1 MAKHRHNSR
10 NESGGRRAI
19 GIVEGP
25 GSKLANDASFAGGQ
39 WTTGVNTM
47 TTPIPSTKDPDVV
60 LVGAGIMSATLA
72 VILKELDPSLKI
84 EIHEVLGSE
93 AQESSN
99 AWNNAGTGH
108 AALCELN
115 YTPQE
120 SDGSIDISKAL
131 QVNTEFDLSRQL
143 WAYLVKKGAIKD
155 PQSFIHPVPH
165 FSFVR
170 GSENHAFLK
179 KRFEALSAHPL
190 YYGMEFSDDKKE
202 IEEWIPLVMEGRD
215 PSEEVAATR
224 MLTGTDVDYG
234 ALTTDLLDSLK
245 GKEGFSIHFFSRV
258 QDLRRDG
265 DLWSVRVRDEKTG
278 ENRDIQAKFVFIGA
292 GGGSLPLLQ
301 KSGIPESRGY
311 AGFPVSGIWLRCDN
325 PEVASRHDAKV
336 YGKASVGS
344 PPMSVPHLD
353 KRHIQGKVSL
363 LFGPYAGFSTKFL
376 KHGSYL
382 DLFGSID
389 PENLLPLLAVGRDN
403 MALTEYLIGQVL
415 ESEKERFA
423 ALREF
428 FPNAKQEDW
437 KVEVAGQRVQI
448 IKKDPTHGGI
458 LQFGTEL
465 VTAADGSIVAMLGAS
480 PGASTAVWVM
490 LQVIERCFAEKLKRG
505 GWDAKLK
512 QLIPSYGQSLAEN
525 PALCRRV
532 RAETAAVLN
541 INNVTEKES
550 IAV

>member
-1 MAKHRHNSR
+1 MAA
-10 NESGGRRAI
+10 SGGDIALLRCDR
-19 GIVEGP
+19 EC
-25 GSKLANDASFAGGQ
+25 ANPAVS
-39 WTTGVNTM
+39 TTDEVNAM
-47 TTPIPSTKDPDVV
+47 STPSSSTNHPDVV

-84 EIHEVLGSE
+84 ELYEVLGGE
-93 AQESSN
+93 GLESSN

-115 YTPQE
+115 YTPQR

-143 WAYLVKKGAIKD
+143 WAYLVNTGAIKD

-170 GSENHAFLK
+170 GSENVAFLK
-179 KRFEALSAHPL
+179 KRFEALSANHL
-190 YYGMEFSDDKKE
+190 YHGMEYSDEKTQ
-202 IEEWIPLVMEGRD
+202 IEQWIPLVMEGRD
-215 PSEEVAATR
+215 PAEDVAATR
-224 MLTGTDVDYG
+224 MATGTDVDYG
-234 ALTTDLLDSLK
+234 ALTRDLLDSLSDK
-245 GKEGFSIHFFSRV
+245 DGFSIRFFSRV

-265 DLWSVRVRDEKTG
+265 QLWSVRVRDEKSG
-278 ENRDIQAKFVFIGA
+278 EHRDVQAKFVFIGA
-292 GGGSLPLLQ
+292 GGGSLHLLQ
-301 KSGIPESRGY
+301 KSGIPEGRGY
-311 AGFPVSGIWLRCDN
+311 AGFPVSGVWLRCDD
-325 PEVASRHDAKV
+325 PEVSSRHDAKV

-353 KRHIQGKVSL
+353 TRHVEDQVSL

-389 PENLLPLLAVGRDN
+389 PENLLPLLAVGKDN
-403 MALTEYLIGQVL
+403 FALEEYLIGQVL
-415 ESEKERFA
+415 ESPKKRFA

-428 FPNAKQEDW
+428 FPNAKQDDW
-437 KVEVAGQRVQI
+437 RVEVAGQRVQI

-465 VTAADGSIVAMLGAS
+465 VGAADGSLMAMLGAS
-480 PGASTAVWVM
+480 PGASTAAWIMVD
-490 LQVIERCFAEKLKRG
+490 VIERCFPEELKKG
-505 GWDAKLK
+505 GWSAKLREM
-512 QLIPSYGQSLAEN
+512 IPSYGQSLIEN
-525 PALCRRV
+525 SALCQQV
-532 RAETAAVLN
+532 RAETAAVLQ
-541 INNVTEKES
+541 INA
-550 IAV
+550 IPQ

>member
-1 MAKHRHNSR
+1 
-10 NESGGRRAI
+10 
-19 GIVEGP
+19 
-25 GSKLANDASFAGGQ
+25 
-39 WTTGVNTM
+39 M
-47 TTPIPSTKDPDVV
+47 TTPISHPDVV

-84 EIHEVLGSE
+84 EIYEVLPSE
-93 AQESSN
+93 ALESSN

-115 YTPQE
+115 YTPQKN
-120 SDGSIDISKAL
+120 DGSIDISKAL
-131 QVNTEFDLSRQL
+131 QVNSEFDLSRQL
-143 WAYLVKKGAIKD
+143 WAYLVKRGAIKD

-170 GSENHAFLK
+170 GSENVAFLN
-179 KRFEALSAHPL
+179 KRFETLSAHPS
-190 YYGMEFSDDKKE
+190 YHGMEYSDDKQQLEK
-202 IEEWIPLVMEGRD
+202 WFPLVMEGRD
-215 PSEEVAATR
+215 PSEKVAATR

-234 ALTTDLLDSLK
+234 ALTKDLLDSLR
-245 GKEGFSIHFFSRV
+245 GKEGFSIHFLNRV

-265 DLWSVRVRDEKTG
+265 DLWSVRIRNEETG
-278 ENRDIQAKFVFIGA
+278 ENREVLAKFVFIGA
-292 GGGSLPLLQ
+292 GGGSLPLLI
-301 KSGIPESRGY
+301 KSGIPEGRGY

-353 KRHIQGKVSL
+353 RRHVEGKVSL

-382 DLFGSID
+382 DLFESID
-389 PENLLPLLAVGRDN
+389 PENLLPMLAVGMDN
-403 MALTEYLIGQVL
+403 AALEEYLIGQVL
-415 ESEKERFA
+415 ESTEKRFA

-428 FPNAKQEDW
+428 YPNAKQQDW
-437 KVEVAGQRVQI
+437 RVEVAGQRVQI

-458 LQFGTEL
+458 LEFGTEL
-465 VTAADGSIVAMLGAS
+465 VSAADGSIVAMLGAS
-480 PGASTAVWVM
+480 PGASTAVWIM
-490 LQVIERCFAEKLKRG
+490 IQVIERCFAENFKHG
-505 GWDAKLK
+505 GWCVKLK

-525 PALCRRV
+525 AALRQQV
-532 RAETAAVLN
+532 RAETAAVLH
-541 INNVTEKES
+541 INNIT
-550 IAV
+550 